1 MIYLENFVNV
11 TTLIWSI
18 VVVVLIFLGI
28 IFIVLKNRQI
38 SKLKKHIE
46 ELEVEKNL
54 IVNAPVLTE
63 LSKVQA
69 LVKNERMTDRYNN
82 WNKEITELKD
92 RTIPKITDMI
102 IEIDALVEQG
112 QYKLVIR
119 KMTDIE
125 IEIYRSKKKA
135 DFLLDEMQLITS
147 SEARNRD
154 YITKLKAQYRE
165 VLSKFEKEK
174 KDYGE
179 ITESIELQSENIEK
193 RFKVF
198 ESLLEQNEYDEV
210 EKLVDSLDEMIKNI
224 TIVVEEVP
232 TIVLLGRSLIPAKMD
247 EMAVQYS
254 KLQKEG
260 YQLDYLNIEY
270 NISEIEKKIRNIFD
284 RAKILNIED
293 SILELKTI
301 IEYFDSVMNDFE
313 LEKRSKKVYNDTCK
327 SVKTKIIKL
336 EKIMND
342 LYLQLDDLKI
352 SYDLTKEELDVLH
365 DINQDL
371 EVLHKDYDTLM
382 VHSKNK
388 TFAYSKLNKEAEILN
403 VKASKIEDRLDYCL
417 ETLGT
422 MKDDELR
429 AREQLKEIK
438 ILLKQAKYRIR
449 EYKLPVVNNNY
460 FIELQEANESI
471 KEIIIELDKKPININ
486 TLNTRVDTARDLVLK
501 LYNTTNEMIKTAKL
515 AEMAIVY
522 GNRYKSFNQDLE
534 NGLNT
539 AESMFFK
546 GDYKQSLELS
556 INSIEEVEP
565 GIYERLLE
573 ECK

>member
-1 MIYLENFVNV
+1 
-11 TTLIWSI
+11 
-18 VVVVLIFLGI
+18 
-28 IFIVLKNRQI
+28 
-38 SKLKKHIE
+38 
-46 ELEVEKNL
+46 
-54 IVNAPVLTE
+54 
-63 LSKVQA
+63 
-69 LVKNERMTDRYNN
+69 MTDRYNN
-82 WNKEITELKD
+82 WNQEITTLKD
-92 RTIPKITDMI
+92 ITIPRITDMI
-102 IEIDALVEQG
+102 IEIDALVEQK

-125 IEIYRSKKKA
+125 IEIHRSKKKA
-135 DFLLDEMQLITS
+135 DYLLDEMQLITS

-165 VLSKFEKEK
+165 VMGKFEKEK

-193 RFKVF
+193 RFKIF
-198 ESLLEQNEYDEV
+198 EDLLEQNEYDEV

-232 TIVLLGRSLIPAKMD
+232 TIVLLGRNLIPTRI
-247 EMAVQYS
+247 EELAVAYS
-254 KLQKEG
+254 KMQKEG

-270 NISEIEKKIRNIFD
+270 NIAEIEKKITDIFS

-293 SILELKTI
+293 SILELKTMVD
-301 IEYFDSVMNDFE
+301 YFDSVMNDFE
-313 LEKRSKKVYNDTCK
+313 LEKRSRKVYDDTCK
-327 SVKTKIIKL
+327 SVINKIVKL

-352 SYDLTKEELDVLH
+352 SYDLTNEELDVLYN
-365 DINQDL
+365 INKDL
-371 EVLHKDYDTLM
+371 EELHKDYNTLM
-382 VHSKNK
+382 THSKNK

-449 EYKLPVVNNNY
+449 EYKLPIITNNY
-460 FIELQEANESI
+460 FIELQDASDSI
-471 KEIIIELDKKPININ
+471 KEIIKELDKKPINIGI
-486 TLNTRVDTARDLVLK
+486 LNTRVDTARDLVLK
-501 LYNTTNEMIKTAKL
+501 LYNTTNEMIKTAKM

-522 GNRYKSFNQDLE
+522 GNRYRSEKQELHVGLSKAE
-534 NGLNT
+534 NL
-539 AESMFFK
+539 FYK
-546 GDYKQSLELS
+546 GDYKNSLEIS

>member
-1 MIYLENFVNV
+1 LENFVNV

-82 WNKEITELKD
+82 WKKEITELKD

>member
-1 MIYLENFVNV
+1 MENFVNV

-18 VVVVLIFLGI
+18 IVVVLIFLGI
-28 IFIVLKNRQI
+28 IFIVLKNKQI
-38 SKLKKHIE
+38 KKLKNHIE
-46 ELEVEKNL
+46 ELEIEKNL

-63 LSKVQA
+63 LSKVQS

-82 WNKEITELKD
+82 WNQEITTLKD
-92 RTIPKITDMI
+92 ITIPRITDMI
-102 IEIDALVEQG
+102 IEIDALVEQK

-125 IEIYRSKKKA
+125 IEIHRSKKKA
-135 DFLLDEMQLITS
+135 DYLLDEMQLITS

-165 VLSKFEKEK
+165 VMGKFEKEK

-193 RFKVF
+193 RFKIF
-198 ESLLEQNEYDEV
+198 EDLLEQNEYDEV

-232 TIVLLGRSLIPAKMD
+232 TIVLLGRNLIPTRI
-247 EMAVQYS
+247 EELAVAYS
-254 KLQKEG
+254 KMQKEG

-270 NISEIEKKIRNIFD
+270 NIAEIEKKITDIFS

-293 SILELKTI
+293 SILELKTMVD
-301 IEYFDSVMNDFE
+301 YFDSVMNDFE
-313 LEKRSKKVYNDTCK
+313 LEKRSRKVYDDTCK
-327 SVKTKIIKL
+327 SVINKIVKL

-352 SYDLTKEELDVLH
+352 SYDLTNEELDVLYN
-365 DINQDL
+365 INKDL
-371 EVLHKDYDTLM
+371 EELHKDYNTLM
-382 VHSKNK
+382 THSKNK

-438 ILLKQAKYRIR
+438 IFLKQAKYRIR
-449 EYKLPVVNNNY
+449 EYKLPIITNNY
-460 FIELQEANESI
+460 FIELQDASDSI
-471 KEIIIELDKKPININ
+471 KEIIKELDKKPINIGI
-486 TLNTRVDTARDLVLK
+486 LNTRVDTARDLVLK
-501 LYNTTNEMIKTAKL
+501 LYNTTNEMIKTAKM

-522 GNRYKSFNQDLE
+522 GNRYRSEKQELHVGLSKAE
-534 NGLNT
+534 NL
-539 AESMFFK
+539 FYK
-546 GDYKQSLELS
+546 GDYKNSLEIS

>member
-1 MIYLENFVNV
+1 MENFVNV

-28 IFIVLKNRQI
+28 IFIVLKNKQI
-38 SKLKKHIE
+38 RKLKKHIE
-46 ELEVEKNL
+46 ELEIEKNL

-82 WNKEITELKD
+82 WNKEITTLKD
-92 RTIPKITDMI
+92 ITIPKITDMI
-102 IEIDALVEQG
+102 IEIDALVEQK
-112 QYKLVIR
+112 QYKLVIK

-165 VLSKFEKEK
+165 VMSKFEKTK

-179 ITESIELQSENIEK
+179 ITDSIELQAENIEK

-198 ESLLEQNEYDEV
+198 EELLEQNEYDEV

-224 TIVVEEVP
+224 TVIIEEVP
-232 TIVLLGRSLIPAKMD
+232 TIVLLGRSLIPTKI
-247 EMAVQYS
+247 EELAVIYS
-254 KLQKEG
+254 KMQKDG

-270 NISEIEKKIRNIFD
+270 NISEIEKKIMNIFD

-293 SILELKTI
+293 SILELKTMV
-301 IEYFDSVMNDFE
+301 EYFDNVMNDFE
-313 LEKRSKKVYNDTCK
+313 LEKRSRKVYDDTCK
-327 SVKTKIIKL
+327 TVINKIKKL

-352 SYDLTKEELDVLH
+352 SYDLTKEELDVLYN
-365 DINQDL
+365 INKDL
-371 EVLHKDYDTLM
+371 EELHKDYDTLM
-382 VHSKNK
+382 IHSKNK

-403 VKASKIEDRLDYCL
+403 VKAAKIEDRLDYCL

-422 MKDDELR
+422 LKDDELR

-449 EYKLPVVNNNY
+449 EYKLPVVTNNY
-460 FIELQEANESI
+460 FIELQEANDSI
-471 KEIIIELDKKPININ
+471 KEIIKELDKKPININ
-486 TLNTRVDTARDLVLK
+486 ILNTRVDTARDLVLK

-515 AEMAIVY
+515 AEMAIIY
-522 GNRYKSFNQDLE
+522 GNRYRSSKFELDK
-534 NGLNT
+534 GLSN
-539 AESMFFK
+539 AESLFFK
-546 GDYKQSLELS
+546 GDYKSALELS
-556 INSIEEVEP
+556 INSIEDVEP
-565 GIYERLLE
+565 GIYDRLLE

>member
-1 MIYLENFVNV
+1 LENFVNV

-18 VVVVLIFLGI
+18 IVVVLIFLGI
-28 IFIVLKNRQI
+28 IFIVLKNKQI
-38 SKLKKHIE
+38 RKLKEHIE

-63 LSKVQA
+63 LSKVQG

-82 WNKEITELKD
+82 WNNEITLLRD
-92 RTIPKITDMI
+92 VTIPKITDMI
-102 IEIDALVEQG
+102 IEIDALVEQK

-135 DFLLDEMQLITS
+135 DYLLDEMQLITS

-154 YITKLKAQYRE
+154 YITKLKAQYRD
-165 VLSKFEKEK
+165 VIQKFEKEK

-179 ITESIELQSENIEK
+179 ITDSIELQSENIEK
-193 RFKVF
+193 RFKIF
-198 ESLLEQNEYDEV
+198 EDLLEQNEYDEV

-232 TIVLLGRSLIPAKMD
+232 TIVLLGRNLIPTRI
-247 EMAVQYS
+247 EELAVAYS
-254 KLQKEG
+254 KMQKEG

-270 NISEIEKKIRNIFD
+270 NIAEIEKKIRDIFD

-293 SILELKTI
+293 SILELKTMV
-301 IEYFDSVMNDFE
+301 EYFDSVMNDFE
-313 LEKRSKKVYNDTCK
+313 LEKRSRKVYDDTCK
-327 SVKTKIIKL
+327 SVINKVVKL

-352 SYDLTKEELDVLH
+352 SYDLTKDELEVLYN
-365 DINQDL
+365 INKDL
-371 EVLHKDYDTLM
+371 EELHKDYDTLM
-382 VHSKNK
+382 AHNKKK

-449 EYKLPVVNNNY
+449 EYKLPVITNNY
-460 FIELQEANESI
+460 FIELQDASDSI
-471 KEIIIELDKKPININ
+471 KEIIKELDKKPINIGI
-486 TLNTRVDTARDLVLK
+486 LNTRVDTARDLVLK
-501 LYNTTNEMIKTAKL
+501 LYNTTNEMIKTAKM

-522 GNRYKSFNQDLE
+522 GNRYRSEKQELNM
-534 NGLNT
+534 GLSR
-539 AESMFFK
+539 AESLFYK
-546 GDYKQSLELS
+546 GDYKNSLEIS

-565 GIYERLLE
+565 GIYDRLLE

>member
-1 MIYLENFVNV
+1 MEKFVNE

-18 VVVVLIFLGI
+18 VVAVLIFLGI
-28 IFIVLKNRQI
+28 IFVVLKTKQI
-38 SKLKKHIE
+38 KKLKKHIE
-46 ELEVEKNL
+46 ELEIEKNL

-82 WNKEITELKD
+82 WNNEITKLKD
-92 RTIPKITDMI
+92 VTIPRITDMI
-102 IEIDALVEQG
+102 IEIDTLVEKK
-112 QYKLVIR
+112 QYKLTIR
-119 KMTDIE
+119 KMTDVE

-165 VLSKFEKEK
+165 VMQKYNKQKS
-174 KDYGE
+174 DYGE
-179 ITESIELQSENIEK
+179 ITDSIELQSENIEK

-198 ESLLEQNEYDEV
+198 EDLLEQNEYDEV

-224 TIVVEEVP
+224 TVVVEEVP
-232 TIVLLGRSLIPAKMD
+232 TIVLLGRSLIPTRITEVKTLYEKMIN
-247 EMAVQYS
+247 
-254 KLQKEG
+254 EG

-270 NISEIEKKIRNIFD
+270 NIEEIEKKIRNIFD

-293 SILELKTI
+293 SILELKTMV
-301 IEYFDSVMNDFE
+301 EYFDSVMNDFE
-313 LEKRSKKVYNDTCK
+313 LEKRSRKVYDDTCK
-327 SVKTKIIKL
+327 SVINKIKKL
-336 EKIMND
+336 EKIMSD
-342 LYLQLDDLKI
+342 LYLQLDDLKV
-352 SYDLTKEELDVLH
+352 SYDLTKEELDVLYN
-365 DINQDL
+365 INKDL
-371 EVLHKDYDTLM
+371 EELHKDYDTLM
-382 VHSKNK
+382 THSKNK

-403 VKASKIEDRLDYCL
+403 VKAAKIEDRLDYCL

-429 AREQLKEIK
+429 AKEQLKEIK
-438 ILLKQAKYRIR
+438 VLLKQAKYRIR
-449 EYKLPVVNNNY
+449 EYKLPVITNNY
-460 FIELQEANESI
+460 FIELQEANDSI
-471 KEIIIELDKKPININ
+471 KEIIKELDKKPININ

-522 GNRYKSFNQDLE
+522 GNRYRSEKLE
-534 NGLNT
+534 LHKGLNT
-539 AESMFFK
+539 AENLFFK
-546 GDYKQSLELS
+546 GDYKTSLEVS
-556 INSIEEVEP
+556 INSMEEVEP
-565 GIYERLLE
+565 GIYDRLLE

>member
-1 MIYLENFVNV
+1 LENFVNV

>member
-1 MIYLENFVNV
+1 MENFVNV

-38 SKLKKHIE
+38 SKLKRHIE
-46 ELEVEKNL
+46 ELEIEKNL

-82 WNKEITELKD
+82 WNKEITLLKD
-92 RTIPKITDMI
+92 KTIPRITDMI
-102 IEIDALVEQG
+102 IEIDALVEQR

-165 VLSKFEKEK
+165 VMGKFEKEK

-193 RFKVF
+193 RFKIF
-198 ESLLEQNEYDEV
+198 EDLLEQNEYDEV

-232 TIVLLGRSLIPAKMD
+232 TIVLLGRSLIPAKME

-270 NISEIEKKIRNIFD
+270 NISEIEKKIMNIFD

-301 IEYFDSVMNDFE
+301 VEYFDSVMNDFE
-313 LEKRSKKVYNDTCK
+313 LEKRSKKVYSDTCK
-327 SVKTKIIKL
+327 SVKTKILKL

-365 DINQDL
+365 SINQDL
-371 EVLHKDYDTLM
+371 ETLHKDYDNLM

-388 TFAYSKLNKEAEILN
+388 TFAYSKLNKEADILN

-449 EYKLPVVNNNY
+449 EYKLPVINNNY

-471 KEIIIELDKKPININ
+471 KEIIKELDKKPINIA

-522 GNRYKSFNQDLE
+522 GNRYKSHNQDLE
-534 NGLNT
+534 NGLNI

-546 GDYKQSLELS
+546 GDYKKSLEVS
-556 INSIEEVEP
+556 INSIEDVEP

>member
-1 MIYLENFVNV
+1 MENFVNE

-18 VVVVLIFLGI
+18 VVVVLVFLGI

-38 SKLKKHIE
+38 TKLKKHIE
-46 ELEVEKNL
+46 ELEIEKNL

-82 WNKEITELKD
+82 WNREITELKD
-92 RTIPKITDMI
+92 STIPKITDMI
-102 IEIDALVEQG
+102 IEIDALVEQK

-125 IEIYRSKKKA
+125 IEIYKSKKKA
-135 DFLLDEMQLITS
+135 DYLLDEMQLITS

-165 VLSKFEKEK
+165 VIQKFNSEK

-193 RFKVF
+193 RFKIF
-198 ESLLEQNEYDEV
+198 EELLEQNEYDEV

-224 TIVVEEVP
+224 TIVIEEVP
-232 TIVLLGRSLIPAKMD
+232 TIVLLGRNLIPTKMD

-254 KLQKEG
+254 KMQKEG

-301 IEYFDSVMNDFE
+301 VEYFDSIMNDFE

-327 SVKTKIIKL
+327 SVKTKILKL
-336 EKIMND
+336 EKIMSD

-365 DINQDL
+365 TINQDL
-371 EVLHKDYDTLM
+371 ELLHKDYDTLM

-449 EYKLPVVNNNY
+449 EYKLPVITNNY
-460 FIELQEANESI
+460 FIELSEANESI
-471 KEIIIELDKKPININ
+471 NEIVKELDKKPININ

-515 AEMAIVY
+515 AEMAIIY
-522 GNRYKSFNQDLE
+522 GNRYKSDNQELE
-534 NGLNT
+534 NGLNI

-546 GDYKQSLELS
+546 GDYKKSLEVS
-556 INSIEEVEP
+556 INSIEDVEP
-565 GIYERLLE
+565 GIYDRLLE

>member
-1 MIYLENFVNV
+1 MEIFVNE

-46 ELEVEKNL
+46 ELEIEKNM

-63 LSKVQA
+63 LSKVQT

-82 WNKEITELKD
+82 WNREITLLKD
-92 RTIPKITDMI
+92 KTIPRITDMI
-102 IEIDALVEQG
+102 IEIDALIEQR
-112 QYKLVIR
+112 QYKLIIR

-165 VLSKFEKEK
+165 VIQKFAKEK

-198 ESLLEQNEYDEV
+198 EDLLEQNEYDEV

-232 TIVLLGRSLIPAKMD
+232 TIVLLGRSLIPAKME
-247 EMAVQYS
+247 EMAVQYA

-301 IEYFDSVMNDFE
+301 VEYFDSVMNDFE
-313 LEKRSKKVYNDTCK
+313 LEKRSKKVYSDTCK
-327 SVKTKIIKL
+327 LVKTKVLKL
-336 EKIMND
+336 EKIMSD

-365 DINQDL
+365 DINHDL
-371 EVLHKDYDTLM
+371 EILHKDYDTLM

-388 TFAYSKLNKEAEILN
+388 AFAYSKLNKEADILN

-438 ILLKQAKYRIR
+438 ILLKQAKYKIR

-471 KEIIIELDKKPININ
+471 KEIIKELDKKPININ

-522 GNRYKSFNQDLE
+522 GNRYKSHNQELE
-534 NGLNT
+534 HGLNI

-546 GDYKQSLELS
+546 GDYKKSLEVS
-556 INSIEEVEP
+556 INSIEDVEP

>member
-1 MIYLENFVNV
+1 LENFVNV

-82 WNKEITELKD
+82 WNREITELKD

-102 IEIDALVEQG
+102 IEIDALVEQR
-112 QYKLVIR
+112 QYKLIIR

-125 IEIYRSKKKA
+125 IEIFRSKKKA
-135 DFLLDEMQLITS
+135 DYLLDEMQLITS

-154 YITKLKAQYRE
+154 YITKLKAQYRD
-165 VLSKFEKEK
+165 VMGKFEKEK

-198 ESLLEQNEYDEV
+198 EDLLEQNEYDEV

-232 TIVLLGRSLIPAKMD
+232 TIVLLGRSLIPAKME

-301 IEYFDSVMNDFE
+301 VEYFDSVMNDFE

-327 SVKTKIIKL
+327 TVKTKILKL
-336 EKIMND
+336 EKIMSD

-365 DINQDL
+365 GINQDL

-471 KEIIIELDKKPININ
+471 KEIIKELDKKPININ

-522 GNRYKSFNQDLE
+522 GNRYKSCNQELE
-534 NGLNT
+534 HGLNM

-546 GDYKQSLELS
+546 GDYKQSLEVS
-556 INSIEEVEP
+556 INSIEDVEP

>member
-1 MIYLENFVNV
+1 MENFVNI

-18 VVVVLIFLGI
+18 IVVVLIFLGI
-28 IFIVLKNRQI
+28 IFIVLKNKQI
-38 SKLKKHIE
+38 KKLKNHIE

-63 LSKVQA
+63 LSKVQG

-82 WNKEITELKD
+82 WNEEITLLRD
-92 RTIPKITDMI
+92 VTIPKITDMI
-102 IEIDALVEQG
+102 IEIDALVEQK

-135 DFLLDEMQLITS
+135 DYLLDEMQLITS

-165 VLSKFEKEK
+165 VIQKFEKEK

-179 ITESIELQSENIEK
+179 ITDSIELQSENIEK
-193 RFKVF
+193 RFKIF
-198 ESLLEQNEYDEV
+198 EDLLEQNEYDEV

-224 TIVVEEVP
+224 TIVIEEVP
-232 TIVLLGRSLIPAKMD
+232 TIVLLGRNLIPTRI
-247 EMAVQYS
+247 EELAVAYS
-254 KLQKEG
+254 KMQKEG

-270 NISEIEKKIRNIFD
+270 NIAEIEKKIRDIFD

-293 SILELKTI
+293 SILELKTMV
-301 IEYFDSVMNDFE
+301 EYFDSVMNDFE
-313 LEKRSKKVYNDTCK
+313 LEKRSRKVYDDTCK
-327 SVKTKIIKL
+327 SVINKILKL
-336 EKIMND
+336 EKIMSD

-352 SYDLTKEELDVLH
+352 SYDLTNEELDVLYN
-365 DINQDL
+365 INKDL
-371 EVLHKDYDTLM
+371 ELLHKDYDTLM
-382 VHSKNK
+382 THSKNK
-388 TFAYSKLNKEAEILN
+388 TFAYSKLNKEAEVLN

-449 EYKLPVVNNNY
+449 EYKLPVITNNY
-460 FIELQEANESI
+460 FIELQDASDSI
-471 KEIIIELDKKPININ
+471 KEIIKELEKKPINIGI
-486 TLNTRVDTARDLVLK
+486 LNTRVDTARDLVLK
-501 LYNTTNEMIKTAKL
+501 LYNTTNEMIKTAKM

-522 GNRYKSFNQDLE
+522 GNRYRSEKQELNM
-534 NGLNT
+534 GLSK
-539 AESMFFK
+539 AESLFYK
-546 GDYKQSLELS
+546 GDYKNSLEIS

-565 GIYERLLE
+565 GIYGRLLE

>member
-1 MIYLENFVNV
+1 VIYLENFVNV

>member
-1 MIYLENFVNV
+1 MENFVNV

-38 SKLKKHIE
+38 RKLKKHIE
-46 ELEVEKNL
+46 ELEIEKNM

-82 WNKEITELKD
+82 WNREITELKD
-92 RTIPKITDMI
+92 KTIPRITDMI
-102 IEIDALVEQG
+102 IEIDALIEQK
-112 QYKLVIR
+112 QYKLIIR

-135 DFLLDEMQLITS
+135 DYLLDEMQLITS

-165 VLSKFEKEK
+165 VIQKFEKEK

-179 ITESIELQSENIEK
+179 ITESIELQCENIEK

-198 ESLLEQNEYDEV
+198 EELLEQNEYDEV

-224 TIVVEEVP
+224 TVVVEEVP
-232 TIVLLGRSLIPAKMD
+232 TIVLLGRSLIPTRI
-247 EMAVQYS
+247 EELAVAYS
-254 KLQKEG
+254 KMQKEG

-293 SILELKTI
+293 SILELKTMVG
-301 IEYFDSVMNDFE
+301 YFDSVMNDFD
-313 LEKRSKKVYNDTCK
+313 LEKRSRKVYDDTCK
-327 SVKTKIIKL
+327 SVISKIKKL
-336 EKIMND
+336 EKIMSD
-342 LYLQLDDLKI
+342 LYLQLDDLKV

-365 DINQDL
+365 TINQDL
-371 EVLHKDYDTLM
+371 EILHKDYDTLM

-449 EYKLPVVNNNY
+449 EYKLPVITNNY
-460 FIELQEANESI
+460 FIELQEANDSI
-471 KEIIIELDKKPININ
+471 KEIVKELDKKPININ
-486 TLNTRVDTARDLVLK
+486 TLNTRVDTSRDLVLK

-522 GNRYKSFNQDLE
+522 GNRYKSGNQDLE
-534 NGLNT
+534 HGLNI

-546 GDYKQSLELS
+546 GDYKKSLELS

-565 GIYERLLE
+565 GIYDRLLE

>member
-1 MIYLENFVNV
+1 MENFVNN

-18 VVVVLIFLGI
+18 VVAVLIFLGI

-38 SKLKKHIE
+38 KKLKNHIE
-46 ELEVEKNL
+46 ELEIEKNL

-82 WNKEITELKD
+82 WNYEITKLKD
-92 RTIPKITDMI
+92 VTIPKITDMI
-102 IEIDALVEQG
+102 IEIDSLVEKK
-112 QYKLVIR
+112 QYKLTIR
-119 KMTDIE
+119 RMTDVE

-135 DFLLDEMQLITS
+135 DYLLDEMQLITS

-165 VLSKFEKEK
+165 VMLKFDKQK
-174 KDYGE
+174 QDYGE
-179 ITESIELQSENIEK
+179 ITDSIELQSENIEK
-193 RFKVF
+193 RFKIF
-198 ESLLEQNEYDEV
+198 EDLLEQNEYDEV

-224 TIVVEEVP
+224 KVVVEEVP
-232 TIVLLGRSLIPAKMD
+232 TIVLLGQSLIPTRIEEIKTTYDKMVND
-247 EMAVQYS
+247 
-254 KLQKEG
+254 G
-260 YQLDYLNIEY
+260 FQLDYLNIEY
-270 NISEIEKKIRNIFD
+270 NIEEIEKKIRNIFD

-293 SILELKTI
+293 SILELKTM
-301 IEYFDSVMNDFE
+301 IEYFDNVMNDFD
-313 LEKRSKKVYNDTCK
+313 LEKRSRKVYDDTCK
-327 SVKTKIIKL
+327 SVIHKIKKL
-336 EKIMND
+336 EKIMSD
-342 LYLQLDDLKI
+342 LYLQLDDLKV

-365 DINQDL
+365 NINKDL
-371 EVLHKDYDTLM
+371 EDLHKDYDTLM
-382 VHSKNK
+382 THSKNK
-388 TFAYSKLNKEAEILN
+388 TFAYSKLNKEADILN
-403 VKASKIEDRLDYCL
+403 IKATKLEDRLDYCL

-449 EYKLPVVNNNY
+449 EYKLPVITNNY

-471 KEIIIELDKKPININ
+471 KEIIKELDKKPININ

-522 GNRYKSFNQDLE
+522 GNRYRSEKLE
-534 NGLNT
+534 LNKGLNT
-539 AESMFFK
+539 AENLFFK
-546 GDYKQSLELS
+546 GDYKTSLEVS
-556 INSIEEVEP
+556 INSIEDVEP
-565 GIYERLLE
+565 GIYDRLLE

>member
-1 MIYLENFVNV
+1 MEKIVNV

-18 VVVVLIFLGI
+18 IVVIILFLSI
-28 IFIVLKNRQI
+28 IFIVLKAKKI
-38 SKLKKHIE
+38 KKLKNHIE
-46 ELEVEKNL
+46 ELEIEKNM

-63 LSKVQA
+63 LSKVQS
-69 LVKNERMTDRYNN
+69 LVKNERMTDRYNT
-82 WNKEITELKD
+82 WNSEINELKD
-92 RTIPKITDMI
+92 VTIPKITDMI
-102 IEIDALVEQG
+102 IEIDALVEQK

-125 IEIYRSKKKA
+125 IEIYKSRKKA

-154 YITKLKAQYRE
+154 YITKLKAQYRD
-165 VLSKFEKEK
+165 VMAKFEKAK
-174 KDYGE
+174 DDYGE
-179 ITESIELQSENIEK
+179 ITESIILQSENIEK
-193 RFKVF
+193 RFKIF
-198 ESLLEQNEYDEV
+198 EDLLEQNEYDEV

-224 TIVVEEVP
+224 SIVVEEVP
-232 TIVLLGRSLIPAKMD
+232 TIVLLGRSLIPTKID
-247 EMAVQYS
+247 ELAIVYS
-254 KLQKEG
+254 KMQKDG
-260 YQLDYLNIEY
+260 YPLDYLNIEY
-270 NISEIEKKIRNIFD
+270 NISEIEKKVMNIFD

-301 IEYFDSVMNDFE
+301 VEYFDNVMNDFE
-313 LEKRSKKVYNDTCK
+313 LEKRSRKVYDDTCK
-327 SVKTKIIKL
+327 NVINKINKL

-352 SYDLTKEELDVLH
+352 SYDLTDEELEVLH
-365 DINQDL
+365 NINKDL
-371 EVLHKDYDTLM
+371 EELHKDYDNLI

-422 MKDDELR
+422 LKDDENR
-429 AREQLKEIK
+429 AKEQLKEIK
-438 ILLKQAKYRIR
+438 ILLKQAKYRTR
-449 EYKLPVVNNNY
+449 EYKLPVITNNY
-460 FIELQEANESI
+460 FIELQEANDSI
-471 KEIIIELDKKPININ
+471 KEIIKELDKKPININ

-515 AEMAIVY
+515 AEMAIIY
-522 GNRYKSFNQDLE
+522 GNRYRSEKHELDR
-534 NGLNT
+534 GLAT
-539 AESMFFK
+539 AESLFFK
-546 GDYKQSLELS
+546 GDYKTSLEVS

-565 GIYERLLE
+565 GIYDRLLE

>member
-1 MIYLENFVNV
+1 MENFVNV